1 MALFKE
7 IPCVHCGGKTNLITR
22 SKLSDEQYVCSKCT
36 SNIPG
41 AITSCL
47 RDYDYEDFLSL
58 KAYMEESKTQL
69 EKVFKENHSFYG
81 IHIDTEHELFYLDS
95 IYPKT
100 YLKFENL
107 SECSLEF
114 IADEAKEGVF
124 GVKVT
129 GKIFF
134 KIKMNDPYFFKDEI
148 LKEGVKTTAR
158 VEKGLFKNT
167 VKYDNPKGM
176 DDFIHYF
183 NDCWTRAVNAKLE
196 RLARIL
202 EEDPYT
208 SAYEQS
214 YQTAQTA
221 ENSELQQAMALFM
234 IDDLSGLTLS
244 DLKAQRNRLIK
255 AFHPDTGSYEDTS
268 YAQKIN
274 QAHDVLKGHIS

>member
-7 IPCVHCGGKTNLITR
+7 IPCAHCGGKTNLITR
-22 SKLSDEQYVCSKCT
+22 SKLSNEQYVCSKCT

-47 RDYDYEDFLSL
+47 RDYNYEDFLNL

-69 EKVFKENHSFYG
+69 EKVFQENHSFYG

-95 IYPKT
+95 LYPRT
-100 YLKFENL
+100 YLKFEDL

-114 IADEAKEGVF
+114 IADEAKDGIL

-134 KIKMNDPYFFKDEI
+134 KIKMSNPYFFKEEI
-148 LKEGVKTTAR
+148 LKDGVKATAR

-176 DDFIHYF
+176 DDFIHFFNSCWNHAVDAKLARMSRIF
-183 NDCWTRAVNAKLE
+183 NDFY
-196 RLARIL
+196 
-202 EEDPYT
+202 EE
-208 SAYEQS
+208 S
-214 YQTAQTA
+214 YQTVQTP
-221 ENSELQQAMALFM
+221 ENKELQQALALFM

-255 AFHPDTGSYEDTS
+255 AFHPDTGSDEDTS

-274 QAHDVLKGHIS
+274 QAYDILKDHIS